1 MKKAIINSLIFVV
14 AIFVGSNV
22 NMALIN
28 LGPKLIAM
36 PKGFDLTTEKGL
48 IAAMPFMEAKHFL
61 FPFLA
66 HAFGTFIAALL
77 IFVLMKEKS
86 NYYSFFAAALFF
98 LGGAYMVKVLPA
110 PLWFNVTDL
119 ILAYFPMVFLAQWL
133 VEKRRGMK
141 LN

>member
-1 MKKAIINSLIFVV
+1 
-14 AIFVGSNV
+14 
-22 NMALIN
+22 
-28 LGPKLIAM
+28 M

-48 IAAMPFMEAKHFL
+48 VAAMPFMEAKHFL

-98 LGGAYMVKVLPA
+98 LGGAYMVRVLPA

-119 ILAYFPMVFLAQWL
+119 VLAYFPMVFLAQWL
-133 VEKRRGMK
+133 VEKRKGMK

>member
-1 MKKAIINSLIFVV
+1 MKKALINSLIFIV
-14 AIFVGSNV
+14 AIFVGANV

-28 LGPKLIAM
+28 IGPKLIAM
-36 PKGFDLTTEKGL
+36 PIGFDLTTEKGL

-86 NYYSFFAAALFF
+86 KYYSFFAAALFF
-98 LGGAYMVKVLPA
+98 LGGAYMVSVLPA
-110 PLWFNVTDL
+110 PIWFNVTDL
-119 ILAYFPMVFLAQWL
+119 VLAYFPMVFLAQWL

>member
-14 AIFVGSNV
+14 AIFVGANV

-28 LGPKLIAM
+28 LGPKLIAI

-66 HAFGTFIAALL
+66 HAFGTFIAAL
-77 IFVLMKEKS
+77 
-86 NYYSFFAAALFF
+86 FF

-110 PLWFNVTDL
+110 PFWFNVLDL
-119 ILAYFPMVFLAQWL
+119 VLAYFPMVFLAQWL